1 MRIVVS
7 GGGTG
12 GHIMPALAV
21 AESLCRMVPDAER
34 LYIGAHT
41 GMESEIVPRLG
52 VPYQPI
58 TTQKLY
64 KTFSLSSVKVML
76 SVWKGYHEAIT
87 YLRAFRADVVV
98 GTGGYVA
105 AAAIMAGR
113 KLGIPTFIH
122 EGNAVAGRTNLWLSK
137 FVDQIGTTFEEVT
150 GEFPTGKTLVTGMP
164 LRAGIVA
171 PPQVSVPVA
180 RSTFAGLDPNR
191 FTVLVTGGSQ
201 GARNVNRIVLEAV
214 PSLLDAGMQVLHLT
228 GTRNFEGVEAEAR
241 TQGLMEREGYLP
253 RAFCNELEMPL
264 AWRSANVVVCRG
276 GVSTL
281 AESWANRLPTIIV
294 PLPSAYAD
302 HQTANARIVERHGAG
317 LLSPEA
323 TLTPEQLANDLMRF
337 QQDSDYYARVKAAT
351 LTLSRPNAADTVA
364 KEVLKMLGQGA

>member
-1 MRIVVS
+1 
-7 GGGTG
+7 
-12 GHIMPALAV
+12 MPALAV
-21 AESLCRMVPDAER
+21 AESLCSMVPNAER
-34 LYIGAHT
+34 LFIGAHT
-41 GMESEIVPRLG
+41 GMESDIVPRLG
-52 VPYQPI
+52 FPYQPI

-64 KTFSLSSVKVML
+64 KTFSLSSIKVLL

-87 YLRAFRADVVV
+87 YLRAFRADVVI

-105 AAAIMAGR
+105 AAAVMAGR

-137 FVDQIGTTFEEVT
+137 FVNQIGTTFEEVT
-150 GEFPTGKTLVTGMP
+150 GEFPVGKTVVTGMP

-171 PPQVSVPVA
+171 PVQISVPVA
-180 RSTFAGLDPNR
+180 RSTFEGLDPNR

-201 GARNVNRIVLEAV
+201 GARNLNSVVLNTV
-214 PSLLDAGMQVLHLT
+214 PSLLDSGMQVLHLT

-241 TQGLMEREGYLP
+241 AKGLLEREGYLP
-253 RAFCNELEMPL
+253 RAFCNEQEMPL
-264 AWRSANVVVCRG
+264 AWRSADVVVCRG

-302 HQTANARIVERHGAG
+302 HQTANAKIVEKHGAG
-317 LLSPEA
+317 LLRSEA
-323 TLTPEQLANDLMRF
+323 TLTPELLTQDLVRF
-337 QQDSDYYARVKAAT
+337 QQDSDYYTRLKAAT

-364 KEVLKMLGQGA
+364 KEVLKMLGQSI